1 MVFVKEL
8 FKKVGFEMAKKHEK
22 IPRGGGGGGGGKN
35 VFMDATWKRL
45 LTSFSLLYL
54 EGQIQSSDRKVDSL
68 RIHSSHLT

>member
-1 MVFVKEL
+1 M
-8 FKKVGFEMAKKHEK
+8 KKFQGVVG
-22 IPRGGGGGGGGKN
+22 GGGGGGGGKN